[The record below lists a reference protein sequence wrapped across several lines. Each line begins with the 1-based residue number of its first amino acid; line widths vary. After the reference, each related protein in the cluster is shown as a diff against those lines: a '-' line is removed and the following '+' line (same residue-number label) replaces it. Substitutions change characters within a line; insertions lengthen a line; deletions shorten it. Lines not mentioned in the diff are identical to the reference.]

1 MKKFVVYSFSAT
13 ILMAVFS
20 INAFA
25 QKQKSPLFNHF
36 ALYIFDLTKSTEFYK
51 NVVQLEVIPEPF
63 HDGKHTWFRVGKGSA
78 LHIIQGAKEI
88 TQHDMNTHL
97 CFSVPSVEKFIARL
111 DQLNIPYV
119 NARGIAQS
127 VTVRVDGVKQIYF
140 QDPDNYWIEV
150 NNDKN

>member
-1 MKKFVVYSFSAT
+1 MKRFVAYSLLAV
-13 ILMAVFS
+13 ILMAVFN
-20 INAFA
+20 INASA

-36 ALYIFDLTKSTEFYK
+36 ALYIFDLNKSTEFYK

-63 HDGKHTWFRVGKGSA
+63 HDGKHTWLRVGKGSA

-111 DQLNIPYV
+111 DQLKIPYT
-119 NARGIAQS
+119 NAKGVAQS